1 VIRKYW
7 KIKNIKMKFKLKV
20 KVTSCVKAL
29 IASMLLAVLT
39 DFALYSP
46 TTGDNAPQ
54 KGRYL
59 LLKTTE
65 VVTQL

>member
-1 VIRKYW
+1 
-7 KIKNIKMKFKLKV
+7 MKFKLKV

-46 TTGDNAPQ
+46 TTGDNAP
-54 KGRYL
+54 
-59 LLKTTE
+59 
-65 VVTQL
+65 